1 MINSVEGLGEQRLG
15 TLGGKQ
21 YVGISPFRG
30 LLEGAF
36 TGRSERLE
44 S

>member
-21 YVGISPFRG
+21 YVGISPFVGFSRG
-30 LLEGAF
+30 PSRG
-36 TGRSERLE
+36 GVKG
-44 S
+44 